1 MSLTTVQ
8 KDNIQFLWKRI
19 FSLGGHQ
26 EKASINGG
34 KYFHKPDKPAV
45 TSERIVDNFNIV
57 YKELLTSLAHLP
69 AEHPYLA
76 ALHADHAAMTKWTL
90 ADG

>member
-34 KYFHKPDKPAV
+34 KYCYKAGKVV
-45 TSERIVDNFNIV
+45 TSEKIVFNFIIV
-57 YKELLTSLAHLP
+57 YNDLLASLAHLP
-69 AEHPYLA
+69 PEHPYLA